1 MMRTSS
7 AARATAAYLTIFL
20 TFDSFILSI
29 IVLPLISVLSILG
42 KLNRIL
48 HHFPVGGRKAGSAGC
63 GSRLSPACNE
73 SLSIVSTPIAPGVIR
88 PHAHDRASIGAM
100 ARFCVF
106 MRAPGSQHHVSQT
119 RMDDKSA
126 LLNQLRIDRGSASVP
141 SGRGRIWLGVAAA
154 IVAIAAVAAW
164 WWTRPGAVPVHIA
177 AAQAIAG
184 DGAAAAGSILDAS
197 GYVVA
202 RRQATVASKITAKMV
217 ELDIE
222 EGDHVNAGQ
231 IIAQRDYDRQK
242 SLLQGHFVSQSA
254 VDNAQT
260 TVDAL
265 RAQLAT
271 QRSNVDVVA
280 RALGVAQRNLDDT
293 IVRAPFSGIVTVKA
307 AQPGE
312 MVSPIS
318 AGGGFTRTGIGTIVD
333 MDSLEIQVDV
343 NENFINRV
351 RPAQQVSA
359 KLNAYPDWQ
368 IPAHVVAV
376 IPTADRSKGT
386 VTVRIALD
394 QKDARILPEMGVR
407 VSFLADPSLEP
418 GGKPAGGVNLPSNA
432 VQGSG
437 ATGTV
442 FVVHGDT
449 VERRAV
455 RLGSSSGDSTTIRSG
470 LAAGERV
477 AVADFAQLKDGAKIR
492 VEQ

>member
-1 MMRTSS
+1 M
-7 AARATAAYLTIFL
+7 
-20 TFDSFILSI
+20 
-29 IVLPLISVLSILG
+29 
-42 KLNRIL
+42 N
-48 HHFPVGGRKAGSAGC
+48 
-63 GSRLSPACNE
+63 
-73 SLSIVSTPIAPGVIR
+73 
-88 PHAHDRASIGAM
+88 
-100 ARFCVF
+100 
-106 MRAPGSQHHVSQT
+106 
-119 RMDDKSA
+119 DKSA
-126 LLNQLRIDRGSASVP
+126 LLNQLRIDRESAPVP
-141 SGRGRIWLGVAAA
+141 SGKGRIWLGIGA
-154 IVAIAAVAAW
+154 AIAAAAALAAW
-164 WWTRPGAVPVHIA
+164 SWTRPGALPVHVA

-222 EGDHVNAGQ
+222 EGEHVSAGQ
-231 IIAQRDYDRQK
+231 IIAKLDDTNVRAALNQASAQLEYAKATLTETQVNLANAQRDYDRQK
-242 SLLQGHFVSQSA
+242 SLLQGHFVSQAA

-260 TVDAL
+260 SVDAL

-280 RALGVAQRNLDDT
+280 RAMSVAQRNLDDT

-351 RPAQQVSA
+351 RSGQQATA

-368 IPAHVVAV
+368 IPAHVIAV

-394 QKDARILPEMGVR
+394 QKDVRILPEMGVR
-407 VSFLADPSLEP
+407 VSFLADPAQEP
-418 GGKPAGGVNLPSNA
+418 GSKPAAGVNLPSNA
-432 VQGSG
+432 VQGTG
-437 ATGTV
+437 ATGAV

-455 RLGSSSGDSTTIRSG
+455 RLGAGSSDGITVLSG

-477 AVADFAQLKDGAKIR
+477 AVGDFARLKDGAKIR

>member
-1 MMRTSS
+1 
-7 AARATAAYLTIFL
+7 
-20 TFDSFILSI
+20 
-29 IVLPLISVLSILG
+29 
-42 KLNRIL
+42 
-48 HHFPVGGRKAGSAGC
+48 
-63 GSRLSPACNE
+63 
-73 SLSIVSTPIAPGVIR
+73 
-88 PHAHDRASIGAM
+88 
-100 ARFCVF
+100 
-106 MRAPGSQHHVSQT
+106 
-119 RMDDKSA
+119 MDDKSA
-126 LLNQLRIDRGSASVP
+126 LLNQLRIDRSDAPAP
-141 SGRGRIWLGVAAA
+141 SGKRWLWLGAAA
-154 IVAIAAVAAW
+154 VVVIAAALAAW
-164 WWTRPGAVPVHIA
+164 WWTKPGAVPVHLAVA
-177 AAQAIAG
+177 AAIAG
-184 DGAAAAGSILDAS
+184 NGAAAAGSILDAS

-222 EGDHVNAGQ
+222 EGDHVKAGQ
-231 IIAQRDYDRQK
+231 IIAKLDDTNIRAALNQATAQLEFAKAGLAETQVNLTNAERDYERQK
-242 SLLQGHFVSQSA
+242 ALVQKHFVSQAA

-260 TVDAL
+260 SVDAL

-280 RALGVAQRNLDDT
+280 RSVSVAERNLDDT

-333 MDSLEIQVDV
+333 MDSLEVQVDV

-351 RPAQQVSA
+351 QAAQQA
-359 KLNAYPDWQ
+359 TARLNAYPDWQ
-368 IPAHVVAV
+368 IPAHVIAV

-394 QKDARILPEMGVR
+394 QKDSRILPEMGVR
-407 VSFLADPSLEP
+407 VSFLAESPQEAGSR
-418 GGKPAGGVNLPSNA
+418 PAGGVTLPGDA
-432 VQGSG
+432 VQASG

-455 RLGSSSGDSTTIRSG
+455 RLGAGSSDSIIVLSG

-477 AVADFAQLKDGAKIR
+477 AVGDFARLKDGAKIR
-492 VEQ
+492 VEH

>member
-1 MMRTSS
+1 
-7 AARATAAYLTIFL
+7 
-20 TFDSFILSI
+20 
-29 IVLPLISVLSILG
+29 
-42 KLNRIL
+42 
-48 HHFPVGGRKAGSAGC
+48 
-63 GSRLSPACNE
+63 
-73 SLSIVSTPIAPGVIR
+73 
-88 PHAHDRASIGAM
+88 
-100 ARFCVF
+100 
-106 MRAPGSQHHVSQT
+106 
-119 RMDDKSA
+119 MDDQSA
-126 LLNQLRIDRGSASVP
+126 LLNQLRIDRGSESAP
-141 SGRGRIWLGVAAA
+141 SGRAWIWVTAALVILAAAGGAVWMWARPTGVPVQVVAA
-154 IVAIAAVAAW
+154 
-164 WWTRPGAVPVHIA
+164 R
-177 AAQAIAG
+177 AIAG

-217 ELDIE
+217 ELEIE
-222 EGDHVNAGQ
+222 EGDHVKAGQ
-231 IIAQRDYDRQK
+231 IIAKLDDTNIRAVLNQASAQLDYAKASLTETQVNLTNAQRDYDRQK
-242 SLLQGHFVSQSA
+242 SLLQGHFVSQAA

-260 TVDAL
+260 SVDAL

-280 RALGVAQRNLDDT
+280 RAVSIAERNLDDT

-312 MVSPIS
+312 MVSPVS

-351 RPAQQVSA
+351 RPAQQASA

-368 IPAHVVAV
+368 IPAHVIAV

-407 VSFLADPSLEP
+407 VSFLDNPAQEP
-418 GGKPAGGVNLPSNA
+418 GSKIAAGVTLPVNA

-437 ATGTV
+437 STGTV
-442 FVVHGDT
+442 FVAHGDT
-449 VERRAV
+449 VEQRAV
-455 RLGSSSGDSTTIRSG
+455 RLGAGSGDNITVLSG

-477 AVADFAQLKDGAKIR
+477 AVGDFAQLKDGAKIR
-492 VEQ
+492 VDQ

>member
-1 MMRTSS
+1 
-7 AARATAAYLTIFL
+7 
-20 TFDSFILSI
+20 
-29 IVLPLISVLSILG
+29 
-42 KLNRIL
+42 
-48 HHFPVGGRKAGSAGC
+48 
-63 GSRLSPACNE
+63 
-73 SLSIVSTPIAPGVIR
+73 
-88 PHAHDRASIGAM
+88 
-100 ARFCVF
+100 
-106 MRAPGSQHHVSQT
+106 
-119 RMDDKSA
+119 MDDKSA
-126 LLNQLRIDRGSASVP
+126 LLNQLRIDRGVALAP
-141 SGRGRIWLGVAAA
+141 SGKGRIWLGAAAA
-154 IVAIAAVAAW
+154 IGIVAALATW
-164 WWTRPGAVPVHIA
+164 WWTRPSAVPVHVVA
-177 AAQAIAG
+177 ATAIAG
-184 DGAAAAGSILDAS
+184 EGAAAAGSILDAS
-197 GYVVA
+197 GYVVP

-222 EGDHVNAGQ
+222 EGDHVKAGQ
-231 IIAQRDYDRQK
+231 IIAKLDDTNIRAALNQASAQLDYAKAGLAETQVNLTNAQRDYDRQK
-242 SLLQGHFVSQSA
+242 SLLQGHYVSQSA

-260 TVDAL
+260 AVDAL

-280 RALGVAQRNLDDT
+280 RAMSVAERNLDDT

-333 MDSLEIQVDV
+333 MDSLEVQVDV

-351 RPAQQVSA
+351 RPDQQATA

-368 IPAHVVAV
+368 IPAHVTAV

-407 VSFLADPSLEP
+407 VSFLADQPQES
-418 GGKPAGGVNLPSNA
+418 GSKPAGGVKLPSNA

-455 RLGSSSGDSTTIRSG
+455 RLGAGSSDSITILSG
-470 LAAGERV
+470 LAAGEHV
-477 AVADFAQLKDGAKIR
+477 AAGDLTQLKDGAKIR
-492 VEQ
+492 AEQSMAAPEAAVTEPRP

>member
-1 MMRTSS
+1 
-7 AARATAAYLTIFL
+7 L
-20 TFDSFILSI
+20 
-29 IVLPLISVLSILG
+29 
-42 KLNRIL
+42 
-48 HHFPVGGRKAGSAGC
+48 GSA
-63 GSRLSPACNE
+63 
-73 SLSIVSTPIAPGVIR
+73 IGVVTGF
-88 PHAHDRASIGAM
+88 RAFMPFLGM
-100 ARFCVF
+100 TTARFE
-106 MRAPGSQHHVSQT
+106 H

-126 LLNQLRIDRGSASVP
+126 LLNQLRIDRSSEPAGSHK
-141 SGRGRIWLGVAAA
+141 GWIWAAA
-154 IVAIAAVAAW
+154 AVALAAAAGVAAW
-164 WWTRPGAVPVHIA
+164 WWARPAAVPVHIVT
-177 AAQAIAG
+177 AQAIAG
-184 DGAAAAGSILDAS
+184 VGAAAAGSILDAS

-222 EGDHVNAGQ
+222 EGDHVKAGQ
-231 IIAQRDYDRQK
+231 IIAKLDDTNIRAAQNEASAQLDYARAGLAETQVNLTNAERDYNRQK
-242 SLLQGHFVSQSA
+242 ALVQGHFVSQAA

-260 TVDAL
+260 TVDAM

-280 RALGVAQRNLDDT
+280 RALSVVDRNMDDT
-293 IVRAPFSGIVTVKA
+293 IVRAPFTGIVTVKA

-312 MVSPIS
+312 MVSPVS

-351 RPAQQVSA
+351 RPDQQATA

-368 IPAHVVAV
+368 IPAHVIAV

-394 QKDARILPEMGVR
+394 QKDGRILPEMGVR
-407 VSFLADPSLEP
+407 VAFLADSPQEKGSSRAP
-418 GGKPAGGVNLPSNA
+418 GVTLPPNA
-432 VQGSG
+432 VQGSDAGG
-437 ATGTV
+437 AV

-455 RLGSSSGDSTTIRSG
+455 RLGAGSSDSVTILSG
-470 LAAGERV
+470 LTAGERV
-477 AVADFAQLKDGAKIR
+477 AAGDFTQLKDGVHIR
-492 VEQ
+492 VEP

>member
-1 MMRTSS
+1 
-7 AARATAAYLTIFL
+7 
-20 TFDSFILSI
+20 
-29 IVLPLISVLSILG
+29 
-42 KLNRIL
+42 
-48 HHFPVGGRKAGSAGC
+48 
-63 GSRLSPACNE
+63 
-73 SLSIVSTPIAPGVIR
+73 
-88 PHAHDRASIGAM
+88 
-100 ARFCVF
+100 
-106 MRAPGSQHHVSQT
+106 
-119 RMDDKSA
+119 MDDKSA
-126 LLNQLRIDRGSASVP
+126 LLQQLRIDRGSALVR
-141 SGRGRIWLGVAAA
+141 SGNGRVWLAAAAVMVAAA
-154 IVAIAAVAAW
+154 ALAAW
-164 WWTRPGAVPVHIA
+164 WWTRPGAVRVHVV

-184 DGAAAAGSILDAS
+184 GGAAAAGSILDAS

-222 EGDHVNAGQ
+222 EGDHVKAGQ
-231 IIAQRDYDRQK
+231 IIAKLDDTNIRAALNQATAQLEFAKASLTETQVNLTNAQRDYDRQK
-242 SLLQGHFVSQSA
+242 SLVQGHFVSQAA
-254 VDNAQT
+254 VDNSQT

-280 RALGVAQRNLDDT
+280 RAMSVAERNLDDT

-333 MDSLEIQVDV
+333 MESLEIQVDV

-351 RPAQQVSA
+351 RSDQAATA

-368 IPAHVVAV
+368 IPAHVIAV

-407 VSFLADPSLEP
+407 VSFLADSPQEP
-418 GGKPAGGVNLPSNA
+418 GSKPASGVNLPSNA

-455 RLGSSSGDSTTIRSG
+455 RLGAGSSDNTTILSG
-470 LAAGERV
+470 LTAGEHV
-477 AVADFAQLKDGAKIR
+477 AVGDFTQLKDGAKIR
-492 VEQ
+492 AEQ

>member
-1 MMRTSS
+1 
-7 AARATAAYLTIFL
+7 
-20 TFDSFILSI
+20 
-29 IVLPLISVLSILG
+29 
-42 KLNRIL
+42 
-48 HHFPVGGRKAGSAGC
+48 
-63 GSRLSPACNE
+63 
-73 SLSIVSTPIAPGVIR
+73 
-88 PHAHDRASIGAM
+88 
-100 ARFCVF
+100 
-106 MRAPGSQHHVSQT
+106 
-119 RMDDKSA
+119 MDDQSA
-126 LLNQLRIDRGSASVP
+126 LLNQLRIERGSESAP
-141 SGRGRIWLGVAAA
+141 SGKGWIWLTAAFVTLAAA
-154 IVAIAAVAAW
+154 GIAVWWSMRPNGVSVQIVTA
-164 WWTRPGAVPVHIA
+164 R
-177 AAQAIAG
+177 AIAG
-184 DGAAAAGSILDAS
+184 EGAAAGSILDAS

-222 EGDHVNAGQ
+222 EGDHVKAGQ
-231 IIAQRDYDRQK
+231 IIAKLDDTNIRAALNQAGAQLEFAKASLTETQVNLTNAQRDYDRQK
-242 SLLQGHFVSQSA
+242 SLVQAHFVSQAA

-260 TVDAL
+260 SVDAL

-280 RALGVAQRNLDDT
+280 RAVSVAERNLDDT

-312 MVSPIS
+312 MVSPVS

-351 RPAQQVSA
+351 RAAQQA
-359 KLNAYPDWQ
+359 TARLNAYPDWQ
-368 IPAHVVAV
+368 IPAHVIAV

-407 VSFLADPSLEP
+407 VSFLDNPGPEP
-418 GGKPAGGVNLPSNA
+418 GGKVAAGVTLPSNA

-437 ATGTV
+437 AAGTV
-442 FVVHGDT
+442 FVAHGET

-455 RLGSSSGDSTTIRSG
+455 RLGAGSSDTITVLSG
-470 LAAGERV
+470 LTAGERV
-477 AVADFAQLKDGAKIR
+477 AVGDFNQLKNGAKIR
-492 VEQ
+492 VEQER

>member
-1 MMRTSS
+1 VPR
-7 AARATAAYLTIFL
+7 AHARGRVTN
-20 TFDSFILSI
+20 
-29 IVLPLISVLSILG
+29 SVITVFYDYML
-42 KLNRIL
+42 
-48 HHFPVGGRKAGSAGC
+48 
-63 GSRLSPACNE
+63 
-73 SLSIVSTPIAPGVIR
+73 APGNPQRHV
-88 PHAHDRASIGAM
+88 PSIK
-100 ARFCVF
+100 
-106 MRAPGSQHHVSQT
+106 
-119 RMDDKSA
+119 MDDKST
-126 LLNQLRIDRGSASVP
+126 LLNQLRIDRGVESATA
-141 SGRGRIWLGVAAA
+141 GRGRIWLAAA
-154 IVAIAAVAAW
+154 VTLLAAAGIAVW
-164 WWTRPGAVPVHIA
+164 WWLRPSAVPVHIA
-177 AAQAIAG
+177 TAQALAG
-184 DGAAAAGSILDAS
+184 GLGNAGSILDAS
-197 GYVVA
+197 GYVVP

-222 EGDHVNAGQ
+222 EGDRVKAGQ
-231 IIAQRDYDRQK
+231 VIARLDDTNIRAVLNQASAQLEFAKASLAETQVNLVNAQRDYDRQK
-242 SLLQGHFVSQSA
+242 SLLQGHYVSQSA

-260 TVDAL
+260 AVDAL

-280 RALGVAQRNLDDT
+280 RGMSVAERNLDDT

-351 RPAQQVSA
+351 RPDQKASA

-368 IPAHVVAV
+368 IPAHVIAV

-386 VTVRIALD
+386 VTVRLALD

-407 VSFLADPSLEP
+407 VSFLADPAQDA
-418 GGKPAGGVNLPSNA
+418 GGKPASGVSLSSNA

-437 ATGTV
+437 ATGVV
-442 FVVHGDT
+442 FVVHDDT
-449 VERRAV
+449 LDRRTV
-455 RLGSSSGDSTTIRSG
+455 RLGASSGESVTVLSG

-477 AVADFAQLKDGAKIR
+477 AVGDFAQLKDGAKIR

>member
-1 MMRTSS
+1 
-7 AARATAAYLTIFL
+7 
-20 TFDSFILSI
+20 
-29 IVLPLISVLSILG
+29 
-42 KLNRIL
+42 
-48 HHFPVGGRKAGSAGC
+48 
-63 GSRLSPACNE
+63 
-73 SLSIVSTPIAPGVIR
+73 
-88 PHAHDRASIGAM
+88 
-100 ARFCVF
+100 
-106 MRAPGSQHHVSQT
+106 
-119 RMDDKSA
+119 MDDQSA
-126 LLNQLRIDRGSASVP
+126 LLNQLRIDRGSESAP
-141 SGRGRIWLGVAAA
+141 SGRAWIWVTAALVILAAAGVAVWMWARPTG
-154 IVAIAAVAAW
+154 VPVQVVAA
-164 WWTRPGAVPVHIA
+164 R
-177 AAQAIAG
+177 AIAG

-217 ELDIE
+217 ELEIE
-222 EGDHVNAGQ
+222 EGDHVKAGQ
-231 IIAQRDYDRQK
+231 IIAKLDDTNIRAVLNQASAQLDYAKASLTETQVNLTNAQRDYDRQK
-242 SLLQGHFVSQSA
+242 SLLQGHFVSQAA

-260 TVDAL
+260 SVDAL

-280 RALGVAQRNLDDT
+280 RAVSIAERNLDDT

-312 MVSPIS
+312 MVSPVS

-351 RPAQQVSA
+351 RPAQQASA

-368 IPAHVVAV
+368 IPAHVIAV

-407 VSFLADPSLEP
+407 VSFLDNPAQEP
-418 GGKPAGGVNLPSNA
+418 GSKIAAGVTLPVNA

-437 ATGTV
+437 STGTV
-442 FVVHGDT
+442 FVAHGDT
-449 VERRAV
+449 VEQRAV
-455 RLGSSSGDSTTIRSG
+455 RLGAGSGDNITVLSG

-477 AVADFAQLKDGAKIR
+477 AVGDFAQLKDGAKIR
-492 VEQ
+492 VDQ

>member
-1 MMRTSS
+1 
-7 AARATAAYLTIFL
+7 
-20 TFDSFILSI
+20 
-29 IVLPLISVLSILG
+29 
-42 KLNRIL
+42 
-48 HHFPVGGRKAGSAGC
+48 
-63 GSRLSPACNE
+63 
-73 SLSIVSTPIAPGVIR
+73 
-88 PHAHDRASIGAM
+88 
-100 ARFCVF
+100 
-106 MRAPGSQHHVSQT
+106 
-119 RMDDKSA
+119 MDDKST
-126 LLNQLRIDRGSASVP
+126 LLNQLRIDRASAPVP
-141 SGRGRIWLGVAAA
+141 SGKGMLWLGVAAA
-154 IVAIAAVAAW
+154 VLAIAAVAAW
-164 WWTRPGAVPVHIA
+164 WWTRPGAVPVHVA
-177 AAQAIAG
+177 AAQAI

-231 IIAQRDYDRQK
+231 IIAKLDDTNVRAALNQAAAQLDYAKATLTETQVNLTNAQRDYDRQK
-242 SLLQGHFVSQSA
+242 SLLQGHFVSQAA

-260 TVDAL
+260 SVDAL

-280 RALGVAQRNLDDT
+280 RAMSVAQRNLDDT
-293 IVRAPFSGIVTVKA
+293 IVRAPFSGVVTVKA

-351 RPAQQVSA
+351 RSAQQATA

-368 IPAHVVAV
+368 IPAHVIAV

-407 VSFLADPSLEP
+407 VSFLADPTQEP
-418 GGKPAGGVNLPSNA
+418 GSKAAGGVNLPSNA

-437 ATGTV
+437 ATGAV
-442 FVVHGDT
+442 FVVHDDT

-455 RLGSSSGDSTTIRSG
+455 RLGAGSGDSITILSG

-477 AVADFAQLKDGAKIR
+477 AVGDLTQLKDGAKIR
-492 VEQ
+492 VE

>member
-1 MMRTSS
+1 
-7 AARATAAYLTIFL
+7 
-20 TFDSFILSI
+20 
-29 IVLPLISVLSILG
+29 
-42 KLNRIL
+42 
-48 HHFPVGGRKAGSAGC
+48 
-63 GSRLSPACNE
+63 
-73 SLSIVSTPIAPGVIR
+73 
-88 PHAHDRASIGAM
+88 
-100 ARFCVF
+100 
-106 MRAPGSQHHVSQT
+106 
-119 RMDDKSA
+119 MDDKSA
-126 LLNQLRIDRGSASVP
+126 LLNQLRIDRGTEPAAS
-141 SGRGRIWLGVAAA
+141 GHAKYWLAAA
-154 IVAIAAVAAW
+154 AALLLAAGIAVW
-164 WWTRPGAVPVHIA
+164 WWTRPGAVPVHVV
-177 AAQAIAG
+177 AAQAIFG
-184 DGAAAAGSILDAS
+184 GGAASAGSILDAS

-202 RRQATVASKITAKMV
+202 RRQATVASKITAKMM

-222 EGDHVNAGQ
+222 EGDHVKAGQ
-231 IIAQRDYDRQK
+231 IIARLDDTNIRAVLNQAAAQLEYAKAGLAETQVNLANAERDYARQK

-280 RALGVAQRNLDDT
+280 RALSVADRNLDDT
-293 IVRAPFSGIVTVKA
+293 IVRAPFTGIVTVKA

-351 RPAQQVSA
+351 RTDQKASA
-359 KLNAYPDWQ
+359 KLNAYPEWQ
-368 IPAHVVAV
+368 IPAHVIAV

-386 VTVRIALD
+386 VTVRIGLD

-407 VSFLADPSLEP
+407 VSFLAEQSEDHGS
-418 GGKPAGGVNLPSNA
+418 KSAGGVTLPRNA
-432 VQGSG
+432 AQGTDT
-437 ATGTV
+437 TGTV

-455 RLGSSSGDSTTIRSG
+455 RLGAGGGDSVTVLSG
-470 LAAGERV
+470 LTAGERV
-477 AVADFAQLKDGAKIR
+477 AVGDFAALADGVKIR